1 MKKYFI
7 VIILFLISFQLF
19 AQVEEVKP
27 SEKRTSLTVDIL
39 QGGGSLIGAD
49 FEALLSD
56 RVGAQ
61 IGFGFTGFGAALNY
75 HLKPSIRSSFFSLM
89 YWHQGIGDGYSQ
101 SVLGPNYVYR
111 GKKWFTAQIGLG
123 YVLGYGPSWPVSA
136 TKSPVIF
143 TYAIGAYFP
152 L

>member
-1 MKKYFI
+1 MKQSII
-7 VIILFLISFQLF
+7 VIGLFLFSFQLF
-19 AQVEEVKP
+19 AQIDEVIP
-27 SEKRTSLTVDIL
+27 PEKRTSLTVGIL
-39 QGGGSLIGAD
+39 QGGGSIVGAD

-61 IGFGFTGFGAALNY
+61 IGFGFLGYGAALNY
-75 HLKPSIRSSFFSLM
+75 HFKPTIRSSFMSLM
-89 YWHQGIGDGYSQ
+89 YWHQGVGNGYTQ
-101 SVLGPNYVYR
+101 SLIGPNYVFR

-123 YVLGYGPSWPVSA
+123 YVLGYGSGWPTTVKQ
-136 TKSPVIF
+136 TPVIL